1 MALSAQQF
9 PATKG
14 PDELMIK
21 YLIDAS
27 VALEFYRPKPSFS
40 TEQAYIHSRN
50 LRRFLTMQKENEKAI
65 FFIPSFCIAEVR
77 NTLARWLHREKNIFR
92 SQEHYK
98 AVFHTFISHVH
109 DRKFFYSHDLNR
121 YHNLNTTEVT
131 EVEHTTET
139 EFDATGLPIGTDVR
153 TINAKLQEKDPYDH
167 VGKYYLSTFDILIIA
182 MGMELKKTHG
192 EEIHLLT
199 RDKRLYLICSKKPN
213 VFPKSY
219 YWDRMRI
226 SDLPKA

>member
-14 PDELMIK
+14 SDKSMIK

-27 VALEFYRPKPSFS
+27 VALEFYRPKPTFR
-40 TEQAYIHSRN
+40 TPQAYIHSRN
-50 LRRFLTMQKENEKAI
+50 LRRFITKQKENDRAI

-77 NTLARWLHREKNIFR
+77 NTLAKWLHREKNIFR

-98 AVFHTFISHVH
+98 AVFHMFISHVH
-109 DRKFFYSHDLNR
+109 DRKFFYSYDLNR
-121 YHNLNTTEVT
+121 YHNLNTTEIV

-139 EFDATGLPIGTDVR
+139 EFEATGLPIGTDEGK
-153 TINAKLQEKDPYDH
+153 INAKLQEKNPYDH
-167 VGKYYLSTFDILIIA
+167 IGKYYLSSFDILIIA

-199 RDKRLYLICSKKPN
+199 RDKRLALICSKKLDT
-213 VFPKSY
+213 FPKSY
-219 YWDRMRI
+219 YWDKLRI
-226 SDLPKA
+226 SDLPTS